1 MLRATLNE
9 PVPLQI
15 FVPDGRTDLFARVR
29 LVDVTGATADTLYPL
44 HQTGG
49 LYSVTWTP
57 AVEGYFSAVYDL
69 YVDPALMVQADYE
82 RNAEVVEV
90 SSDKTNITR
99 LLGLHHENS
108 LLDQQIYTG
117 NGRLAT
123 ARLRMYDSAASLA
136 AASATSPA
144 GGTAGL
150 LYTWTISATY
160 DGSNQSK
167 TFQIARAP

>member
-15 FVPDGRTDLFARVR
+15 FVPDGRTDLFARARVFSAAGA
-29 LVDVTGATADTLYPL
+29 LVTSVYPL
-44 HQTGG
+44 HQLAG
-49 LYSVTWTP
+49 LYTATWTP
-57 AVEGYFSAVYDL
+57 ADEGYYSAVYDL
-69 YVDPALMVQADYE
+69 YSDPGLTTLADYE
-82 RNAEVVEV
+82 RNAEVIEV
-90 SSDKTNITR
+90 SSDKTNIMR

-108 LLDQQIYTG
+108 LLDQQAYTP

-136 AASATSPA
+136 AAAATSPA

-150 LYTWTISATY
+150 LYTWAVTATY
-160 DGSNQSK
+160 DLSNQSK
-167 TFQIARAP
+167 TFEIARVS